1 MRPNWLLKT
10 VYCGAFTCGWT
21 RRHDEKGLRC
31 VTTKA
36 PLFADKTRWK
46 HLHCGDEWRRL
57 WQAQDGHFR
66 LGNARK
72 TSRRSR
78 EFPMEANRGARADR
92 KRERRGQLDWPRRGN
107 RPRERQRGTCGVKN
121 GNQDSADRCQG
132 ITMLIWILLN
142 MPEDGI
148 KIHE

>member
-72 TSRRSR
+72 TSRRNSR
-78 EFPMEANRGARADR
+78 WKPTEALERIGSESGGASFTGLGAETDL
-92 KRERRGQLDWPRRGN
+92 G
-107 RPRERQRGTCGVKN
+107 
-121 GNQDSADRCQG
+121 SANAARVA
-132 ITMLIWILLN
+132 
-142 MPEDGI
+142 
-148 KIHE
+148 